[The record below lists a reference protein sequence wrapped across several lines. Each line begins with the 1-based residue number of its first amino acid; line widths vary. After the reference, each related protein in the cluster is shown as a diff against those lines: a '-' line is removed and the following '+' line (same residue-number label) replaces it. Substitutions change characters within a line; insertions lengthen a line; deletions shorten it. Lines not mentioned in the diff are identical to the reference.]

1 MDTDSLTNSDGKD
14 STESHYNFNIKES
27 WYTVSQA
34 AAILGIPKS
43 EVKRKYPYI
52 VIEGGT
58 RLFHWKDI
66 GYNPKVGPM

>member
-1 MDTDSLTNSDGKD
+1 MGMADGKSD
-14 STESHYNFNIKES
+14 WSTSGSNQNLPDP
-27 WYTVSQA
+27 WLTVSQV

-66 GYNPKVGPM
+66 GYDPRVGPM

>member
-1 MDTDSLTNSDGKD
+1 MGMATGESDW
-14 STESHYNFNIKES
+14 STTSFQAQADP
-27 WYTVSQA
+27 WLTVSQV

-66 GYNPKVGPM
+66 GYNPKTGAM